1 MRKITVFELIYLIKK
16 NPPKRLVYGERV
28 YEYIEKAQDYK
39 SGNQFLLQQ
48 LVSKFGSWLD
58 NEVEVIEE

>member
-1 MRKITVFELIYLIKK
+1 MRKITVFELIHLIKK

-28 YEYIEKAQDYK
+28 YEYIEKDQDYK
-39 SGNQFLLQQ
+39 SGCHFLLQQ
-48 LVSKFGSWLD
+48 LVSKVGSWLD